1 MANAEAQNSASK
13 TPDSGLRKI
22 AINDFLLAVRG
33 LEKSLRNLPHNF
45 GLGFS
50 LDLKQALESGL
61 PPLYKAYDGY
71 LASQLVTEEK
81 NVTCQKG
88 CSHCCRHYVTSVE
101 PFEILAIHLRIRQL
115 EHYPDLLFAAHART
129 SKFEQILKKE
139 GEDAEAEDRALYR
152 YYLRGAPC
160 PFLEKEGTCGI
171 YEDRPMSCRMFFSE
185 SAPRFCQGKQVTSG
199 WNKNFQVEL
208 PDEAEEA
215 LARCSELLAHLDL
228 PVGLFAGVL
237 EANALLGQYDQ
248 PSSD

>member
-1 MANAEAQNSASK
+1 MTTPKVKNSDSQ
-13 TPDSGLRKI
+13 TPDSEFQKNALD
-22 AINDFLLAVRG
+22 DFLLAVGG
-33 LEKSLRNLPHNF
+33 LEISLQKLPPAIGPEFYLNLKEVLN
-45 GLGFS
+45 
-50 LDLKQALESGL
+50 SGL
-61 PPLYKAYDGY
+61 TPLYEAYDQY
-71 LASQLVTEEK
+71 LASQLVAEGK
-81 NVTCQKG
+81 NITCKKG

-101 PFEILAIHLRIRQL
+101 PFEILAIHFLIRQL
-115 EHYPDLLFAAHART
+115 QQYPDLLFAAHART

-139 GEDAEAEDRALYR
+139 GEDGEAEDRALYR
-152 YYLRGAPC
+152 YYLRGIHC

-185 SAPRFCQGKQVTSG
+185 SAPRFCEGKQVTSG

-237 EANALLGQYDQ
+237 EANALLGKYE
-248 PSSD
+248 